1 MYKVHTMNE
10 RGVDANGLSPSQRE
24 QFSKMLDKL
33 YQCCTD
39 RHVYL
44 SEKHGLPQAELRC
57 LTLFGTD
64 RYLTAKGI
72 ATRLGIAKSRVTKL
86 VEGLAAKGLVSKVP
100 DPADSRV
107 ILLALTPAGQRKR
120 QEILAAMDSLRD
132 SVLEHIDPA
141 RRDAVLDS
149 LETLKAAMERMGE
162 ALE

>member
-1 MYKVHTMNE
+1 MVHIMNDKGAIE
-10 RGVDANGLSPSQRE
+10 PRELTTSQRQ
-24 QFSKMLDKL
+24 QFSQMLDKL

-57 LTLFGTD
+57 LLLFGAE

-72 ATRLGIAKSRVTKL
+72 AVRLGIAKSRVTKL
-86 VEGLAAKGLVSKVP
+86 VDGLVAKELINRVA

-107 ILLALTPAGQRKR
+107 TLLALTPGGQKKR
-120 QEILAAMDSLRD
+120 QEIMAAMDSMRD
-132 SVLEHIDPA
+132 SVLEYIDPA

-149 LETLKAAMERMGE
+149 LETLKGAMERMGE
-162 ALE
+162 TLE